1 MGGLVKLTI
10 YYINPHTNKPKQ
22 MEGSVYI
29 PIDRIH
35 KIYERRDGYSD
46 LILVGET
53 YQDKMIIDDK
63 DFEKIIKA
71 MGNYK

>member
-1 MGGLVKLTI
+1 
-10 YYINPHTNKPKQ
+10 

-53 YQDKMIIDDK
+53 YQDKMIIDAK